1 LYPTQLSLLELKG
14 AFFLT
19 ARSFDGLQVQPNRY
33 LSDLSSSSEE
43 SSGRRRATRGE
54 KIRRKFHRRMEFFLA
69 EGGSCSYDAESIDD
83 IEVPLRYK
91 HLVKRWV
98 PKDLPQVNTDFCLD
112 ERIYR
117 IAPSSL
123 HGLGLFSMDGI
134 KVFDGGITELM
145 EYVGPCYNYRDW
157 MKLVQY
163 TRGMRIYGVAANYIQ
178 LRDNDRNKGGS
189 MYIDGRPKAS
199 GNIVGFIN
207 ST

>member
-33 LSDLSSSSEE
+33 LSDLSSLSEE

-54 KIRRKFHRRMEFFLA
+54 KIRRKFHRCMEFFLA

-98 PKDLPQVNTDFCLD
+98 PKDLPQVNTDFLSGQEDISHCSIIVTWLGA
-112 ERIYR
+112 IF
-117 IAPSSL
+117 
-123 HGLGLFSMDGI
+123 HG
-134 KVFDGGITELM
+134 
-145 EYVGPCYNYRDW
+145 W
-157 MKLVQY
+157 H
-163 TRGMRIYGVAANYIQ
+163 
-178 LRDNDRNKGGS
+178 KG
-189 MYIDGRPKAS
+189 
-199 GNIVGFIN
+199 F
-207 ST
+207 

>member
-1 LYPTQLSLLELKG
+1 VVKSHNISIGSFPFLLALLSIHSNWYLNN
-14 AFFLT
+14 
-19 ARSFDGLQVQPNRY
+19 GLQVQPNRY

-98 PKDLPQVNTDFCLD
+98 PKDLPQVNTDFFLD

-157 MKLVQY
+157 MKLVQPCALNEA
-163 TRGMRIYGVAANYIQ
+163 IH
-178 LRDNDRNKGGS
+178 
-189 MYIDGRPKAS
+189 
-199 GNIVGFIN
+199 FH
-207 ST
+207 